1 MEKTTKREYTQIIN
15 GRYDNKGAI
24 KAMDILNNIPLTVEY
39 FKSRPDVQQRIEK
52 SINSNEYLAVYKR
65 GTRSGFEYI
74 PRDEDALIIRGLD
87 IKGMEEEKLRQNWRN
102 VDNAFLSPWET
113 TDKPNDFF
121 IDDLK
126 WKYLLRNIVRGKNI
140 MMTGPSGCG
149 KTDVTFKAAKSLDR
163 EVIYFN
169 LGATQDPRSTLIGNT
184 HYSKDTGTYFSESLF
199 VSAIQ
204 KENAVILLDEL
215 SRAHPEAWNILM
227 TVLDP
232 IQRYLRLDEK
242 SDSPT
247 IKVADGV
254 SFIATANIGSE
265 YTATRVID
273 RALLDRFTILEMD
286 TLSYEDEYRLLSNK
300 CGDSVKQDTLLQ
312 LCDIIKDIRKEVK
325 SDMPRISTTISTRA
339 TLEIAELLE
348 DDFTLA
354 QAAEVL
360 IYPLFSD
367 EGGNDSERT
376 YVKQIVQ
383 KYAVENSTKGIHEPT
398 EAERIVKDL
407 QATIKKIGE

>member
-1 MEKTTKREYTQIIN
+1 MSKRREYTQVIK
-15 GRYDNKGAI
+15 GKYDSKGAI

-39 FKSRPDVQQRIEK
+39 FKTRPDVQQRIEK
-52 SINSNEYLAVYKR
+52 SINSKEYLAVYKR

-74 PRDEDALIIRGLD
+74 PRDEGALIIRGIE
-87 IKGMEEEKLRQNWRN
+87 IKDMNKTTQEENIISW
-102 VDNAFLSPWET
+102 DSIP
-113 TDKPNDFF
+113 KPNDFY

-126 WKYLLRNIVRGKNI
+126 WKYLLRNIIKGKNI

-149 KTDVTFKAAKSLDR
+149 KTDVTFKAAKTLDR

-204 KENAVILLDEL
+204 KPNTVILLDEL

-242 SDSPT
+242 SNSPT
-247 IKVADGV
+247 IKVAEGV

-265 YTATRVID
+265 YTATRIID
-273 RALLDRFTILEMD
+273 RALLDRFAILEMD
-286 TLSYEDEYRLLSNK
+286 VLSYEQEYQLLSSK
-300 CGDSVKQDTLLQ
+300 CTVNQETLLK

-325 SDMPRISTTISTRA
+325 SDTPRISTTVSTRA

-348 DDFTLA
+348 DAFTLE
-354 QAAEVL
+354 QAIEILV
-360 IYPLFSD
+360 YPLFSD

-376 YVKQIVQ
+376 YVKQVVQ
-383 KYAVENSTKGIHEPT
+383 KYLTSNTNRRVHEN
-398 EAERIVKDL
+398 AESKAKKL
-407 QATIKKIGE
+407 QDVIKTIGE